1 MEFFPSVKSP
11 GETMEQIQR
20 ISKHIA
26 QFGYGFFALERKDNG
41 RFIGF
46 TGLSHPGFEAGFT
59 PCVEI
64 CWRLSKENWGHGFAT
79 EAAKACLAFGFDT
92 LGLDVIYAFT
102 AVQNKP
108 SEKVMQRIGM
118 VKEGYFD
125 HPSIDDGSELKRHV
139 LYCVK
144 KTIWLKL
151 KG

>member
-1 MEFFPSVKSP
+1 MAFFPSVRSA

-26 QFGYGFFALERKDNG
+26 EYGYGFFALERKDNR

-46 TGLSHPGFEAGFT
+46 TGLSHPGFEAAFT

-64 CWRLSKENWGHGFAT
+64 GWRLSMENWGQGFAT
-79 EAAKACLAFGFDT
+79 EAGKACLEFGFDT
-92 LGLDVIYAFT
+92 LGLDEIYSFT

-118 VKEGYFD
+118 VKKGYFD
-125 HPSIDDGSELKRHV
+125 HPSIDNESELKNHV
-139 LYCVK
+139 LYSIK
-144 KTIWLKL
+144 NPDM
-151 KG
+151 G